1 MINVEKKEMICPRC
15 MGKGF
20 VDLDDI
26 RRLGKKL
33 EWGQGYCR
41 YCDAQGFV
49 ERGKPKLFDPRKL
62 DTGSNFHGWLWHS
75 SLNIIILIQIPP
87 NFLNHHN
94 SIIKNQPTCQC
105 TNI

>member
-1 MINVEKKEMICPRC
+1 

-62 DTGSNFHGWLWHS
+62 DTGSNFHG
-75 SLNIIILIQIPP
+75 
-87 NFLNHHN
+87 
-94 SIIKNQPTCQC
+94 
-105 TNI
+105 

>member
-1 MINVEKKEMICPRC
+1 MGHNRKAIRIGINTNKMINVEKKEMICPRC

-62 DTGSNFHGWLWHS
+62 DTGSNFHG
-75 SLNIIILIQIPP
+75 
-87 NFLNHHN
+87 
-94 SIIKNQPTCQC
+94 
-105 TNI
+105 